1 MSIQRRHVQSLG
13 KVIDSDMIHPKVK
26 ADLVLIYETLNKELK
41 QRRSSK
47 HFENIDKEEIV

>member
-13 KVIDSDMIHPKVK
+13 KVIDSEMIHPKVK
-26 ADLVLIYETLNKELK
+26 ADLILIYETLNKELK